1 VNDLQADISWFAV
14 FRAMFLQG
22 TVAEIG
28 CSAFGVWACIRA
40 HCDFQTGLSIPPED
54 EIAKQTGLSRRQVVT
69 SLQVLQQKGLLEKR
83 KEWKRNVYYLK
94 EKLILEDD
102 DGMARAI
109 ATWTHIPSA
118 LKKARQELHNF
129 LLTGSDKDAKVIH
142 IEKLVI
148 ENLVIG
154 EQVNINGIAADLDS
168 IKDQKLRE
176 QMRKLLM
183 RRNCT

>member
-1 VNDLQADISWFAV
+1 
-14 FRAMFLQG
+14 
-22 TVAEIG
+22 
-28 CSAFGVWACIRA
+28 
-40 HCDFQTGLSIPPED
+40 
-54 EIAKQTGLSRRQVVT
+54 
-69 SLQVLQQKGLLEKR
+69 
-83 KEWKRNVYYLK
+83 
-94 EKLILEDD
+94 
-102 DGMARAI
+102 MARAI

-118 LKKARQELHNF
+118 LKKARQELHSF

-154 EQVNINGIAADLDS
+154 EQVNINGVAADLDS